1 MIYSTG
7 CQYGIRALMN
17 MAREAPD
24 GRFLLLRRI
33 IGEDDLPAHFVGKIL
48 QTLVREGMLLSAK
61 GRGGGFALSVPPEKI
76 TLRRIVNALD
86 GPQRNNRCI
95 LGFSP
100 CDSAQECPQHDEWVE
115 VRQQI
120 ERMFDHTT
128 LADLVRAQDRKRARS
143 ARSGLRRR

>member
-7 CQYGIRALMN
+7 CEYGIRALMN

-33 IGEDDLPAHFVGKIL
+33 VGGDDLPSHFVGKVL
-48 QTLVREGMLLSAK
+48 QILVRKGILLSVK
-61 GRGGGFALSVPPEKI
+61 GRGGGYALERPPEKI
-76 TLRRIVNALD
+76 TLRQIVDALD
-86 GPQRNNRCI
+86 GAERNQRCI

-100 CDSAQECPQHDEWVE
+100 CDNTQQCPQHDEWVQ
-115 VRQQI
+115 VREQI
-120 ERMFDHTT
+120 ERILDRTT

-143 ARSGLRRR
+143 GRTVARRK